1 MIMKEFIL
9 TFIVI
14 FKLVINISGQEEKGL
29 FSVDYY
35 HSKVMD
41 VNSHLD
47 SWYKDENGPFE
58 FILNLSADW
67 WKKAPDINGWPIWCT
82 AALVD
87 KEYNQGAGAIP
98 GSACSFAIMACLKY
112 YIYTGDTSFL
122 YMAKRTGNYIIKQ
135 DLTPSDFARYPNF
148 PYPVG
153 TTGNINPQGTGHPN
167 DIDILNPVYSIQPD
181 KGAMLGAALLEL
193 YKITGNSDYLDTSI
207 NIANCLSDNAILG
220 TAVYSPWPMRVMADN
235 GSTLDGQFS
244 ANVSY
249 ACRLFDELL
258 RIGQTGNGKYKSTR
272 DDVWNW
278 LKARVIA
285 FDDASKWYNFFEDH
299 GGDEIN
305 PTQINAMETVRY
317 LLEKKNLADPDWFNL
332 SEKIINQVTRRWSV
346 TSLENDGFI
355 SIGEQ
360 DVDQTPYNS
369 HTARYGSIL
378 AMYFDAGANIAY
390 KDTAYHS
397 LCYGLYSVEND
408 GYTNTYF
415 REGGYAWTTDSF
427 GDFLF
432 HYMEAISAIPE
443 WAGSRN
449 YLLKSTS
456 TITKISYIDTTQVVY
471 STFDASGTDKLK
483 LTKEPVSIKVD
494 GLNIISYTW
503 DNASKVLIINRLN
516 GKHVEVSLDDTFVE
530 SSIPKILIYPN
541 PTNGNFT
548 VELDQRFSEGSK
560 FEVCDFYGRIVFQ
573 KDLEVG
579 IKHNFDLTLLQKG
592 LYFIGIMNKNK
603 NYFQKVLIK

>member
-1 MIMKEFIL
+1 MEKTVKL
-9 TFIVI
+9 TTSRRT
-14 FKLVINISGQEEKGL
+14 KQTINR
-29 FSVDYY
+29 
-35 HSKVMD
+35 
-41 VNSHLD
+41 
-47 SWYKDENGPFE
+47 
-58 FILNLSADW
+58 
-67 WKKAPDINGWPIWCT
+67 WPIWCT

-98 GSACSFAIMACLKY
+98 GSACSFAIIACL
-112 YIYTGDTSFL
+112 
-122 YMAKRTGNYIIKQ
+122 R
-135 DLTPSDFARYPNF
+135 
-148 PYPVG
+148 
-153 TTGNINPQGTGHPN
+153 
-167 DIDILNPVYSIQPD
+167 
-181 KGAMLGAALLEL
+181 
-193 YKITGNSDYLDTSI
+193 
-207 NIANCLSDNAILG
+207 
-220 TAVYSPWPMRVMADN
+220 
-235 GSTLDGQFS
+235 
-244 ANVSY
+244 
-249 ACRLFDELL
+249 
-258 RIGQTGNGKYKSTR
+258 
-272 DDVWNW
+272 

-317 LLEKKNLADPDWFNL
+317 LLEKKGQADPDWFNL

-346 TSLENDGFI
+346 TSLENDGYV

-397 LCYGLYSVEND
+397 LCYGLYSVENE

-415 REGGYAWTTDSF
+415 REEGYAWTTDSF

-432 HYMEAISAIPE
+432 HYLEAISAIPE
-443 WAGSRN
+443 WAGNRN

-471 STFDASGTDKLK
+471 STFDESGADKLK
-483 LTKEPVSIKVD
+483 LTKEPVSIKVN
-494 GLNIISYTW
+494 GLNIKSYTW